1 MAEEAKKKAAN
12 TALIVIGLSLVTI
25 GISTSDSLD
34 GQTVFGIPGEW
45 ISGFL
50 LGSAVA
56 LLLIAIVRARKSA

>member
-1 MAEEAKKKAAN
+1 MDDGGKKTSAN

-25 GISTSDSLD
+25 GVSTSDSLE
-34 GQTVFGIPGEW
+34 GQTVFGVPGDW

-56 LLLIAIVRARKSA
+56 LLLIAIVRARKTA